1 MVGFRRS
8 RKTYLFLSLVKK
20 FGKENCLYINF
31 EDERIPRNTEA
42 LTALLASATEFY
54 SRREMVFLLD
64 EIQNM
69 PNWSLWARRLLENTN
84 HKIFISGSSS
94 KLSSFELP
102 TELRGRSLGVY
113 VVPLNFSEF
122 LRFKNFRTFLVR
134 DIKERHKIRN
144 EEVLKETLRLLL
156 NSSYFTVS
164 RLNNNLKS
172 LGYKSGKST
181 IVRYLEYFRESFF
194 CDYLYVHHPSVK
206 NRMKAPK
213 KPYFADSFFLSH
225 FAGSFSENLGRL
237 MENAVYQKIKTMTM
251 ENSLLETFY
260 FKDYQGHEVD
270 FIVREKEEVKKIIQV
285 SYVSKEQDINKR
297 EMDGLLIA
305 LKLFKKEKAIL
316 ITWDLDKTIK
326 KDSHLIECIPL
337 IDFLTGRVSTFIL
350 TNYSR

>member
-1 MVGFRRS
+1 
-8 RKTYLFLSLVKK
+8 
-20 FGKENCLYINF
+20 
-31 EDERIPRNTEA
+31 
-42 LTALLASATEFY
+42 
-54 SRREMVFLLD
+54 
-64 EIQNM
+64 
-69 PNWSLWARRLLENTN
+69 
-84 HKIFISGSSS
+84 
-94 KLSSFELP
+94 
-102 TELRGRSLGVY
+102 
-113 VVPLNFSEF
+113 
-122 LRFKNFRTFLVR
+122 
-134 DIKERHKIRN
+134 
-144 EEVLKETLRLLL
+144 
-156 NSSYFTVS
+156 
-164 RLNNNLKS
+164 
-172 LGYKSGKST
+172 
-181 IVRYLEYFRESFF
+181 
-194 CDYLYVHHPSVK
+194 
-206 NRMKAPK
+206 MKAPK

-237 MENAVYQKIKTMTM
+237 MENAVYQKIKTTMM

-270 FIVREKEEVKKIIQV
+270 FIVREKEEVKKIMQV